1 MFLRLVL
8 FSLLIINFFHS
19 NAQKAFHFGAMAN
32 FSNPWILNQN
42 NFGTLDGFNNTFAR
56 GSELDYTITL
66 GGGFGVIGGYNIS
79 KRHGIEFALFYDKC
93 GQKYHGN
100 IYQETNMSTN
110 FPVEVKRNVKLN
122 YLKLPILYKFELV
135 PKRRSMT
142 KKVNYFFEVG
152 PQVAYLLSV
161 YEDVVIDYPGIPNN
175 LAGVPESDKFRK
187 VDVGLA
193 INNGIQ
199 YHLNKNLFFST
210 SLNLYFGLIDINGKV
225 IRDLDYFSNNDVKYR
240 PSTSFN
246 AAINFGIHYLFVSP
260 EYY

>member
-1 MFLRLVL
+1 MFLRLVF
-8 FSLLIINFFHS
+8 FSALIMCFF
-19 NAQKAFHFGAMAN
+19 NTKAQKAFHFGGMAN

-56 GSELDYTITL
+56 RSELDYSITI
-66 GGGFGVIGGYNIS
+66 GGGFGIVGGYNIT
-79 KRHGIEFALFYDKC
+79 KRHGIEFSLFYDKC

-122 YLKLPILYKFELV
+122 YIKLPILYKFELV

-142 KKVNYFFEVG
+142 KKVNYFFEIG
-152 PQVAYLLSV
+152 PQVAYLISV
-161 YEDVVIDYPGIPNN
+161 YEEVSIDYPGIGNN

-187 VDVGLA
+187 IDIGMA

-199 YHLNKNLFFST
+199 YRLNKNVYLNT

-225 IRDLDYFSNNDVKYR
+225 TRDLDYFSNNDVKYR
-240 PSTSFN
+240 PSHSFN
-246 AAINFGIHYLFVSP
+246 AAVNVGVHYLFIARG
-260 EYY
+260 YY